1 MKADKIKYASK
12 EVLNASQE
20 EFGNMLVV
28 SRSSINNWEL
38 GTGKSSTL
46 HLIGIS
52 KLSGLSID
60 YLLNDDEIKDF
71 ISVERLTDE
80 QRTIIEALIAQYRML
95 D

>member
-1 MKADKIKYASK
+1 MKADKIKYARK
-12 EVLNASQE
+12 AVLHASQE
-20 EFGNMLVV
+20 EFGNMLGV

-38 GTGKSSTL
+38 GTGKPSTL

-52 KLSGLSID
+52 KLSGKSID
-60 YLLNDDEIKDF
+60 NQKKEDEIKDF
-71 ISVERLTDE
+71 ISLERLTDE

>member
-1 MKADKIKYASK
+1 MTADKIKYVRK
-12 EVLNASQE
+12 ELLHASQE
-20 EFGNMLVV
+20 EFGNMLGV

-38 GTGKSSTL
+38 GTGKPSTL

-71 ISVERLTDE
+71 ISLDRLTDD
-80 QRTIIEALIAQYRML
+80 QRIIIEALIAQYRML
-95 D
+95 E